1 MGALLHFDISGNG
14 LKAEGCKILA
24 EVLKGNQVLTTLIIA
39 NNGLALA
46 SNGYTTDISGVTALA
61 DAMPGMGAL
70 IKLDIS
76 RNDIGA
82 EQEGVLQ
89 RICVAGGIELA
100 NQAAHETHQ
109 HQR

>member
-1 MGALLHFDISGNG
+1 MKDDDFWRQRPESDNAYETDVSGIIS
-14 LKAEGCKILA
+14 
-24 EVLKGNQVLTTLIIA
+24 
-39 NNGLALA
+39 
-46 SNGYTTDISGVTALA
+46 LA
-61 DAMPGMGAL
+61 DAIPDMGAL

-100 NQAAHETHQ
+100 NQATHETH
-109 HQR
+109 RYKR